1 MVTEPPPP
9 WFSSSRTSATRII
22 DTDAAIV
29 RQSGRGRLVVTSGP
43 DRGEA
48 LEVGST
54 PTVIGSGGG
63 SDARLSDP
71 TVSRRHL
78 SVALTPDGL
87 VVRDLGSTNGSFMRG
102 TRFQELTLGFGA
114 EIQVGQTVLKYVPE
128 EEPVQVPPAESETF
142 GALAGRDPRMRQ
154 LFRLLAEVA
163 PSPAT
168 VLLEGETGTGKELL
182 AEEIHR
188 HSARRDRA
196 FVVFDCGAVP
206 KELIESA
213 LFGHVRGA
221 FTGAVSDRRGAFME
235 ADGGTLFLD
244 EIGELALEMQPAL
257 LRALDRRM
265 IRPVG
270 GPSYQT
276 VSLRVVAATNRDL
289 RAEVAARRFR
299 EDLYYRLAVV
309 RVSVPPLRE
318 RPADIPLLAQRFV
331 AEFGRTLALRPEDI
345 QRLTGHPWP
354 GNVREL
360 RNLIERACALTRG
373 DHLDLGDF
381 GGGAGPR
388 PTPMPVAA
396 PGAGADAIRV
406 AHDLPFK
413 EAKAQVVD
421 QFERQYLQLLLE
433 RHGGNLSA
441 AARSAAVDR
450 KHLRE
455 LLRKHGLRESSE

>member
-1 MVTEPPPP
+1 LTDTPSFPGVSP
-9 WFSSSRTSATRII
+9 TRII

-29 RQSGRGRLVVTSGP
+29 RQSGRGRLVVTGGP

-48 LEVGST
+48 VVVGGD
-54 PTVIGSGGG
+54 PVVIGSGSG

-78 SVALTPDGL
+78 SAALGESGL

-102 TRFQELTLGFGA
+102 ARFQELILGFGA
-114 EIQVGQTVLKYVPE
+114 EIQVGQTTLKYVPE
-128 EEPVQVPPAESETF
+128 EEPVEVAPADSETF

-154 LFRLLAEVA
+154 VFRLLEEVA
-163 PSPAT
+163 ASDAT

-188 HSARRDRA
+188 HSPRRDRP

-206 KELIESA
+206 RELIESA
-213 LFGHVRGA
+213 LFGHLRGA
-221 FTGAVSDRRGAFME
+221 FTGAVADRRGAFVE

-265 IRPVG
+265 VRPVG
-270 GPSYQT
+270 ASSYQNI
-276 VSLRVVAATNRDL
+276 SLRVVAATNRDL
-289 RAEVAARRFR
+289 REEVAARRFR

-309 RVSVPPLRE
+309 RVSVPPLRD
-318 RPADIPLLAQRFV
+318 RPGDIALLAQRFA
-331 AEFGRTLALRPEDI
+331 AELGRDVSLRPDDLP
-345 QRLTGHPWP
+345 RLVRHPWP

-360 RNLIERACALTRG
+360 RNLIERACALCRG
-373 DHLDLGDF
+373 DTLDLGDL
-381 GGGAGPR
+381 GPR
-388 PTPMPVAA
+388 DTPA
-396 PGAGADAIRV
+396 PGSAGV
-406 AHDLPFK
+406 AYHLPFK

-421 QFERQYLQLLLE
+421 QFERQYLQQLLE
-433 RHGGNLSA
+433 RHQGNLSA
-441 AARSAAVDR
+441 AARSAEVDR

-455 LLRKHGLRESSE
+455 LLRKHGLLESSD

>member
-1 MVTEPPPP
+1 LSEPTT
-9 WFSSSRTSATRII
+9 FSGVSPTRII
-22 DTDAAIV
+22 TTDAAIV
-29 RQSGRGRLVVTSGP
+29 RQSGRGRLVVTTGP

-48 LEVGST
+48 VVVGAT
-54 PTVIGSGGG
+54 PLVIGSGHG

-78 SVALTPDGL
+78 SATLTEGGL

-102 TRFQELTLGFGA
+102 ARFQELILGFGA
-114 EIQVGQTVLKYVPE
+114 EIQVGQTTLKYLPE
-128 EEPVQVPPAESETF
+128 EEAVEIAPAESETF
-142 GALAGRDPRMRQ
+142 GAMAGRDPKMRQ
-154 LFRLLAEVA
+154 VFRLLEEVA
-163 PSPAT
+163 ATDAT

-188 HSARRDRA
+188 HSPRRDRP

-221 FTGAVSDRRGAFME
+221 FTGAVADRRGAFAE
-235 ADGGTLFLD
+235 AEGGTLFLD

-257 LRALDRRM
+257 LRAIDRRM

-270 GPSYQT
+270 GAAYQT

-299 EDLYYRLAVV
+299 EDLYYRVAVF
-309 RVSVPPLRE
+309 RISVPPLRD
-318 RPADIPLLAQRFV
+318 RPADVVLLAERFM
-331 AEFGRTLALRPEDI
+331 AEFGRRLRLRPEDVE
-345 QRLTGHPWP
+345 RLTRHAWP

-360 RNLIERACALTRG
+360 RNVVERACTLSRG
-373 DHLDLGDF
+373 DTLDVGEV
-381 GGGAGPR
+381 GPR
-388 PTPMPVAA
+388 ETLSPSDTA
-396 PGAGADAIRV
+396 PLDGIP
-406 AHDLPFK
+406 HHLPFK
-413 EAKAQVVD
+413 EAKALVVD
-421 QFERQYLQLLLE
+421 SFERQYLQLLLE

-441 AARSAAVDR
+441 AARTAEVDR

-455 LLRKHGLRESSE
+455 LLRKHSLRESSD